1 MYCLIDFSNNVRYLI
16 EFTDTPLSRAE
27 TQPNRS
33 DWFETINAAYMEFS
47 KALLTNYDIYQDI
60 FTDCNKNAG
69 KKLAN
74 LLKKDKSLQEVE
86 KALNKKLESAF
97 GLKEIE
103 LNV

>member
-1 MYCLIDFSNNVRYLI
+1 MKKQLIADGYTLLPTTDNGSIYEKYNENMYCLIDFSNNVRYLI

-60 FTDCNKNAG
+60 FTDCNKMQV
-69 KKLAN
+69 KN
-74 LLKKDKSLQEVE
+74 LLT
-86 KALNKKLESAF
+86 F
-97 GLKEIE
+97 
-103 LNV
+103 